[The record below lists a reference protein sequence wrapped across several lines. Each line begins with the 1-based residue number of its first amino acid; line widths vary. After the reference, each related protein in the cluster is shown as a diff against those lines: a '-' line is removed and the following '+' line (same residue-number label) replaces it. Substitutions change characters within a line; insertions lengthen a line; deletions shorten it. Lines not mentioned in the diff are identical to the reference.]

1 MEPII
6 FKEGGKENTAQAL
19 EVAKKACEKW
29 GISHMVVA
37 STEGH
42 TGLEA
47 AKLLKGSGINLVVIT
62 HNYGFK
68 EPGVVELSPET
79 RNEIEELGATVYTGT
94 MVLRNIGTAIRE
106 LQGYSQ
112 QDLIANTLRILG
124 QGMKVCVEIVAMAAD
139 AGLVPHDKDVVA
151 VAGTAH
157 GADTVVVAHAVPSN
171 RLFEMKVRAVLAKP
185 WEW

>member
-1 MEPII
+1 MEFAI
-6 FKEGGKENTAQAL
+6 FKEGGRENTAEAL
-19 EVAKKACEKW
+19 RIAQKACKEW
-29 GISHMVVA
+29 NISHMIVA
-37 STEGH
+37 STEGY

-47 AKLLKGSGINLVVIT
+47 AKMLKDSGVKLVVIT

-68 EPGVVELSPET
+68 EPNVVELSPEA
-79 RNEIEELGATVYTGT
+79 RREIESLGATVYTGT

-124 QGMKVCVEIVAMAAD
+124 QGMKVCVEMVAMAAD
-139 AGLVPHDKDVVA
+139 AGLVPHDRDVVV
-151 VAGTAH
+151 VAGTGR
-157 GADTVVVAHAVPSN
+157 GADTVVVASAVPSN
-171 RLFEMKVRAVLAKP
+171 RLFEMKIRAVLAKP